1 MKKTIP
7 LAYVTMLALLLA
19 AALSVLV
26 FSGPKSSELE
36 NRTLA
41 DPPTLTGESFSSG
54 LFADQTEAFAEAHF
68 PLRDQAVML
77 NATVNHLLGMTARQ
91 NVSLGPKGFFFD
103 TSDGWSRRNVDLN
116 LQAVQEIHEAAGIPT
131 VVALVPSSG
140 LILAGSLP
148 EKPASGDRDE
158 LYAAEIPE
166 GVLRV
171 DLRETLGTAPDPE
184 ALYYRTDHHW
194 TLDGAALGYRAVCG
208 ALGLDPEPV
217 SVRASF
223 PGFRGT
229 LYARFPTLLAPEDT
243 LSGVLL
249 NVYGV
254 GVLLM
259 GESGMG
265 KSETALELIDK
276 GHVLISDDR
285 VDVQHIH
292 NSIIGHAPEMTRGFL
307 EIRGIGIVPVEKI
320 FGASALDDSAQVE
333 LVIKLVPFEGDA
345 EYNRLGDESDRF
357 TRILDVL
364 IPTVILPVSAG
375 RNVSVL
381 VESAVSNFRLKQ
393 GGYSSSVDLRSR
405 FRMLSG
411 KE

>member
-41 DPPTLTGESFSSG
+41 DPPMLTGESFSSG
-54 LFADQTEAFAEAHF
+54 LFADQTEAFAEDHF

-171 DLRETLGTAPDPE
+171 DLRETLRTAPDPE

-217 SVRASF
+217 SVRAAF

-243 LSGVLL
+243 LLLPEVDHGIRLRIGEEEMDGLYDPEAMRKRDKYAALLYGNHGIVTLENDASSGVLFVL
-249 NVYGV
+249 RDSYANALLPLLARHYGKIIAADPRYYT
-254 GVLLM
+254 GDILSEIHESEADELLCLF
-259 GESGMG
+259 GMA
-265 KSETALELIDK
+265 SFSQSRALSL
-276 GHVLISDDR
+276 
-285 VDVQHIH
+285 
-292 NSIIGHAPEMTRGFL
+292 
-307 EIRGIGIVPVEKI
+307 
-320 FGASALDDSAQVE
+320 LDG
-333 LVIKLVPFEGDA
+333 L
-345 EYNRLGDESDRF
+345 
-357 TRILDVL
+357 
-364 IPTVILPVSAG
+364 
-375 RNVSVL
+375 
-381 VESAVSNFRLKQ
+381 
-393 GGYSSSVDLRSR
+393 
-405 FRMLSG
+405 
-411 KE
+411 

>member
-1 MKKTIP
+1 MSEVRYGKKVSIREIVNFFKFEQLTGNDHALDRWTVVPDVNRPGFELCGFYKKTEPRRIVIIGNKESEFI
-7 LAYVTMLALLLA
+7 LTMSEEEQRERYPMLTDGLTPAIII
-19 AALSVLV
+19 SRNNVL
-26 FSGPKSSELE
+26 
-36 NRTLA
+36 
-41 DPPTLTGESFSSG
+41 PP
-54 LFADQTEAFAEAHF
+54 
-68 PLRDQAVML
+68 
-77 NATVNHLLGMTARQ
+77 
-91 NVSLGPKGFFFD
+91 
-103 TSDGWSRRNVDLN
+103 
-116 LQAVQEIHEAAGIPT
+116 
-131 VVALVPSSG
+131 
-140 LILAGSLP
+140 ILAEVANANNFPILRTSLETYRLVTDLITYLD
-148 EKPASGDRDE
+148 EK
-158 LYAAEIPE
+158 
-166 GVLRV
+166 
-171 DLRETLGTAPDPE
+171 
-184 ALYYRTDHHW
+184 
-194 TLDGAALGYRAVCG
+194 
-208 ALGLDPEPV
+208 
-217 SVRASF
+217 
-223 PGFRGT
+223 
-229 LYARFPTLLAPEDT
+229 LAPEDT

>member
-1 MKKTIP
+1 MSEVRYGKKVSIREIVNFFKFEQLTGNDHALDRWTVVPDVNRPGFELCGFYKKTEPRRIVIIGNKESEFI
-7 LAYVTMLALLLA
+7 LTMSEEEQRERYPMLTDGLTPAIII
-19 AALSVLV
+19 SRNNVL
-26 FSGPKSSELE
+26 
-36 NRTLA
+36 
-41 DPPTLTGESFSSG
+41 PP
-54 LFADQTEAFAEAHF
+54 
-68 PLRDQAVML
+68 
-77 NATVNHLLGMTARQ
+77 
-91 NVSLGPKGFFFD
+91 
-103 TSDGWSRRNVDLN
+103 
-116 LQAVQEIHEAAGIPT
+116 
-131 VVALVPSSG
+131 
-140 LILAGSLP
+140 ILAEVANANNFPILRTSLETYRLVTDLITYLD
-148 EKPASGDRDE
+148 EK
-158 LYAAEIPE
+158 
-166 GVLRV
+166 
-171 DLRETLGTAPDPE
+171 
-184 ALYYRTDHHW
+184 
-194 TLDGAALGYRAVCG
+194 
-208 ALGLDPEPV
+208 
-217 SVRASF
+217 
-223 PGFRGT
+223 
-229 LYARFPTLLAPEDT
+229 LAPEDT

-307 EIRGIGIVPVEKI
+307 EVRGIGIVPVEKI